1 MNAPIVLK
9 LTLLT
14 SEFREACSKN
24 RSWTIFIYTKLS
36 PKLSRNSAPL
46 FSLDKRYV
54 PITLILSLAL
64 FSTGTFLQWTINGFS
79 RNRKHV
85 RLSWSKETK
94 IKIRVTSR
102 FLFEPNTSILRKR
115 IQIAIYFTCNTCSQ
129 SLKVS
134 MMGSLTR
141 ADLIDDWLAI
151 DVGII
156 CVVLFMV

>member
-1 MNAPIVLK
+1 M
-9 LTLLT
+9 
-14 SEFREACSKN
+14 
-24 RSWTIFIYTKLS
+24 
-36 PKLSRNSAPL
+36 
-46 FSLDKRYV
+46 
-54 PITLILSLAL
+54 

-134 MMGSLTR
+134 MMAGVLNSGRSNRWLVGDRSGDGLCCFYAWFTASADTVTSLGMGLMIRYTCTYVVNQWTYIETH
-141 ADLIDDWLAI
+141 LILLT
-151 DVGII
+151 
-156 CVVLFMV
+156 LFQNQFRLIFNF